1 MAQMTLRM
9 EDQLNKEL
17 RETLESMGLNPTTY
31 FIMAAKQLVA
41 KQKIPF
47 EVVATQS
54 PYMTE
59 AMEKLLAEERAK
71 MLGVIADDAIEV
83 DEDYKK
89 NMRALYHG

>member
-9 EDQLNKEL
+9 DDQLNKEL

-31 FIMAAKQLVA
+31 FVMAAKQLVA

-47 EVVATQS
+47 EIEATK
-54 PYMTE
+54 PLYMTE
-59 AMEKLLAEERAK
+59 AMEKLLIEEKAK
-71 MLGVIADDAIEV
+71 MLGILPDDAIEV

-89 NMRALYHG
+89 NMRALYHA